1 MNKQRR
7 EELKAI
13 CDAATEAYD
22 LGFNSR
28 DWQAWR
34 ATMRNEAYN
43 ALCVALP
50 EALAHIE
57 VLERAFEIAIDDAR
71 KVLLRANL
79 PCVPKTSTIIEHSID
94 RAGKEL
100 EDG

>member
-1 MNKQRR
+1 MD
-7 EELKAI
+7 EE
-13 CDAATEAYD
+13 Y
-22 LGFNSR
+22 
-28 DWQAWR
+28 Q
-34 ATMRNEAYN
+34 
-43 ALCVALP
+43 LP
-50 EALAHIE
+50 ASTVGRGKMIE
-57 VLERAFEIAIDDAR
+57 ETFTASDFEIAIDDAR